1 MSHCHCLQELLS
13 DHAEKQAIIFLNNVS
28 FSLLKLIV
36 EYVYRGAVNIDHTEL
51 QKFLQTARALKISG
65 LVNYGEEEPP
75 PVKKNPP
82 KLSAHKPG
90 SAQKRNLGDSTVSA
104 SNSTPPKANKIAKKE
119 GSNPLSN
126 RPPIRQRHQQE
137 TPLAPDEIQAAYL
150 TLELEVETPEEN
162 ANEDAEEV
170 ENIPF
175 MQAILGMYQD
185 Y

>member
-1 MSHCHCLQELLS
+1 MADHS
-13 DHAEKQAIIFLNNVS
+13 DKQAIIFLNNVS

-65 LVNYGEEEPP
+65 LVNYGDEEPP
-75 PVKKNPP
+75 PAKQKNPP
-82 KLSAHKPG
+82 KLTSHKPG
-90 SAQKRNLGDSTVSA
+90 SGQKRNLGDSSAA
-104 SNSTPPKANKIAKKE
+104 SNSATPKSNKIPRRE

-126 RPPIRQRHQQE
+126 RPPIRQRHHQQE

-162 ANEDAEEV
+162 ANEDADEV

-175 MQAILGMYQD
+175 MQGILGMVL
-185 Y
+185 